1 MKLLFDEQLSPRL
14 VSMLAELF
22 PGSHHVHDLGLGS
35 ADDLVVGRHAADH
48 GYLIV
53 TKDSDYADL
62 AIALGT
68 PPQIVWL
75 RLGNCSTTTIER
87 ILRRHAASL
96 SEFGADPEAAV
107 LTIEQ

>member
-14 VSMLAELF
+14 VPML
-22 PGSHHVHDLGLGS
+22 
-35 ADDLVVGRHAADH
+35 
-48 GYLIV
+48 
-53 TKDSDYADL
+53 ADL

-87 ILRRHAASL
+87 ILRRHAAAL

>member
-1 MKLLFDEQLSPRL
+1 MRLLFDEQRSPRL
-14 VSMLAELF
+14 VPLLADLF
-22 PGSHHVHDLGLGS
+22 PGSSHVHDLGLGS
-35 ADDLVVGRHAADH
+35 TEDLVVRQYAADH
-48 GYLIV
+48 GYRIV

-87 ILRRHAASL
+87 MLRRNAAAL
-96 SEFGADPEAAV
+96 SEFAADPEAAV